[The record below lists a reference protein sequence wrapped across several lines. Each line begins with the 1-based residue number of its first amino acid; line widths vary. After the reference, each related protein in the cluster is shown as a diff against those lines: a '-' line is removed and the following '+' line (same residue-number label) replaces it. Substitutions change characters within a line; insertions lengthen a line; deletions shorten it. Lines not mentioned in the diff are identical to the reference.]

1 MAFIRNALRHSRW
14 PWQWLLT
21 DCPATPP
28 PPCADKLLATSF
40 ALLCSNRNSPA
51 TRKRDTAKK
60 RNADWHKK
68 CISIYFL
75 LSEVAAVEDLCALRL
90 DAPTGHSQI
99 NVERK
104 KGSIYV
110 HLFGTQQLGVKF
122 LTNAYTINLWL
133 CLKWKETEAAD
144 KMVSKTLNKVGG
156 PSAKGTNYRLP
167 YMLPPLETIHPNCCP
182 FPAY

>member
-21 DCPATPP
+21 DCPASPLCWQIAGNFLCLP
-28 PPCADKLLATSF
+28 
-40 ALLCSNRNSPA
+40 CSNRNSPA

-90 DAPTGHSQI
+90 DSPTGHRQI

-133 CLKWKETEAAD
+133 CLKWKEIETAD
-144 KMVSKTLNKVGG
+144 KMVSWTLNKVGV
-156 PSAKGTNYRLP
+156 PSAKGTKYRLL
-167 YMLPPLETIHPNCCP
+167 YILPPFETIHPNCCP